1 MFTGVQMRYKLIAFD
16 MDGTLVEE
24 DSCWGTLH
32 RHFGTQE
39 AARSNLVA
47 YERGEIDYPEFM
59 RRDIALWRPAPMLE
73 QVRRVLTP
81 NALAP
86 NVERV
91 VGEIHQRGYQTAI
104 ITGGLDL
111 LAEEVARRLGIRN
124 VFANGLAV
132 DEHGRLTGEGIFR
145 VEPRFKHEVLV
156 GLVNELGI
164 NLQQC
169 VAVGDSKYDVNFL
182 KHAGLGVAIGVDSEL
197 AKVADVVIHDFE
209 HLPQLLDYL

>member
-1 MFTGVQMRYKLIAFD
+1 MRYELIAFD

-24 DSCWGTLH
+24 DSCWGVLH

-39 AARSNLVA
+39 GARRNLSA
-47 YERGEIDYPEFM
+47 YEQGEIDYPEFM
-59 RRDIALWRPAPMLE
+59 RRDIALWKPVPTLE

-81 NALAP
+81 HRLAP

-91 VGEIHQRGYQTAI
+91 VVEIHRRGYRTVV

-111 LAEEVARRLGIRN
+111 LAEEIARKLDIRY
-124 VFANGLAV
+124 VFANGLAA
-132 DEHGRLTGEGIFR
+132 DKEGCLTGEGIFR
-145 VEPRFKHEVLV
+145 VDPRFKHEVLARLV
-156 GLVNELGI
+156 GELGI
-164 NLQQC
+164 NPQQC

-182 KHAGLGVAIGVDSEL
+182 RHVGLGVAIGADLEL
-197 AKVADVVIHDFE
+197 ARVADVVIRDFE

>member
-1 MFTGVQMRYKLIAFD
+1 MRYKLIAFD

-32 RHFGTQE
+32 RYFGTQE
-39 AARSNLVA
+39 VAQKNLQA
-47 YERGEIDYPEFM
+47 YELGEIDYPEFM
-59 RRDIALWRPAPMLE
+59 RRDIALWRPTPTLE

-81 NALAP
+81 RRLAP
-86 NVERV
+86 NVEQV
-91 VGEIHQRGYQTAI
+91 VREINRRGYQTAV

-111 LAEEVARRLGIRN
+111 LAEKVARRLGIKY
-124 VFANGLAV
+124 VFANGLAT
-132 DEHGRLTGEGIFR
+132 DEQGRLTGEGIFR
-145 VEPRFKHEVLV
+145 VEPRFKHEVL
-156 GLVNELGI
+156 GKLVEELGI

-182 KHAGLGVAIGVDSEL
+182 KHAGLGVAIGVNPEL
-197 AKVADVVIHDFE
+197 ARVADVVIRDFE

>member
-1 MFTGVQMRYKLIAFD
+1 MPKNMRYKLIAFD

-24 DSCWGTLH
+24 DSCWGVLH

-39 AARSNLVA
+39 AARRNLRA
-47 YERGEIDYPEFM
+47 YEREEIDYLEFM
-59 RRDIALWRPAPMLE
+59 RRDIALWKPVPTLE

-81 NALAP
+81 HRLAP

-91 VGEIHQRGYQTAI
+91 VVEIHRRGYQTVV

-111 LAEEVARRLGIRN
+111 LAEEIARRLGFRY
-124 VFANGLAV
+124 VFANGLAANK
-132 DEHGRLTGEGIFR
+132 EGRLTGEGIFR
-145 VEPRFKHEVLV
+145 VEPRFKHEVLA
-156 GLVNELGI
+156 GLVGELGI

-182 KHAGLGVAIGVDSEL
+182 KHAGLGVVIGADSEL
-197 AKVADVVIHDFE
+197 ARVADVVIRDFE